1 MSIRKFALAAV
12 AAGAMLVSGAASAAL
27 IATLN
32 PMAANVPCTI
42 VVGVGP
48 CVLSATTAAFQAVGF
63 ASDLSSTLTIATNTG
78 VSSYMETGSIE
89 ISDFKTGVGNANAL
103 SNVGTNVGNLYRI
116 FGSFTLTGLGSW
128 GPSSPFVNQFSAAPG
143 TSTFVLDLFGKAN
156 GGPTFRLGTATLNN
170 ASPQVAFAIS
180 FGSVATGSTGSALT
194 SLTAGLHFVPAVG
207 AEGAGGFF
215 QAPTPFD
222 IDLAVGNAGGNTLN
236 TGYSVSAGGVVTYV
250 TPLPGANQG
259 TANVTF
265 QNHVPEPGALALV
278 GLALIGAAVAG
289 RRKTAAQV

>member
-27 IATLN
+27 SATLN
-32 PMAANVPCTI
+32 PMAQNGLGAA
-42 VVGVGP
+42 G
-48 CVLSATTAAFQAVGF
+48 VLSATTAAFQAVGF

-116 FGSFTLTGLGSW
+116 FGNFTLTGLGGWTGS
-128 GPSSPFVNQFSAAPG
+128 QFTAAPG
-143 TSTFVLDLFGKAN
+143 TNTFTLNLFGKAN
-156 GGPTFRLGTATLNN
+156 AGAAFSLGTATLNN
-170 ASPQVAFAIS
+170 ASPSLAFAIA
-180 FGSVATGSTGSALT
+180 FGSVAPGSFGTALT
-194 SLTAGLHFVPAVG
+194 SLTAGLHFVPASG
-207 AEGAGGFF
+207 TEGAGGFF
-215 QAPTPFD
+215 QAPSPFD
-222 IDLAVGNAGGNTLN
+222 IDLAVGNAGGNQLN

-250 TPLPGANQG
+250 TPIPGTNQG

-265 QNHVPEPGALALV
+265 SNHVPEPGALALV
-278 GLALIGAAVAG
+278 GLALVGAAVAG
-289 RRKTAAQV
+289 RRKAAAQV